1 MMAEQNDDTFFRSEV
16 DRQRMRNVTMYC
28 GGNALVMFNSTMQE
42 SIIKF
47 CDSLGIEA
55 RTNKN
60 GYLGVTK
67 LMNDILGIKYLASPS
82 KKSDTMYQFTKLT
95 EDGELALYYN
105 ENALSL
111 GFMVKD
117 DIKDWDIEAVNR
129 CRYRTALWNWRPGLI
144 RSMCWT
150 ATSTWR
156 TGRTTAQDSGKQA
169 GLPLPRYESG
179 KDQPVDAGI

>member
-1 MMAEQNDDTFFRSEV
+1 MLYFGIVLLGRYLKKGCRIWAAVLSGVLLIEAAANAIYGIQCDGNVTRSIYIADQVSYQKMMAEQNDDTFFRSEV

-95 EDGELALYYN
+95 DFPL
-105 ENALSL
+105 
-111 GFMVKD
+111 D
-117 DIKDWDIEAVNR
+117 
-129 CRYRTALWNWRPGLI
+129 LW
-144 RSMCWT
+144 
-150 ATSTWR
+150 
-156 TGRTTAQDSGKQA
+156 
-169 GLPLPRYESG
+169 
-179 KDQPVDAGI
+179 